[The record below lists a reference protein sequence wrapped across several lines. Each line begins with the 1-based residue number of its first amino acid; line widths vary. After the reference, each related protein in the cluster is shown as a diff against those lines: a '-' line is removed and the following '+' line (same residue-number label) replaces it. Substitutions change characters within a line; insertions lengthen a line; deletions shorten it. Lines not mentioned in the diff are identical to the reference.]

1 MKFASTLFLAIASA
15 STAQGQD
22 FAGAVYAMS
31 NKFDGNS
38 VVAYGRND
46 NGRLTLIGEFS
57 TGGNGAAFDGGEGL
71 DPRISANSLH
81 VTESLGDDRF
91 LLAVNAGSNTV
102 SSFRIDRDDWS
113 LQLMSK
119 TQIPSCVGP
128 NSIASYGKLVYVT
141 CIDADGEFTGE
152 PDQEGSV
159 SGFVLKLGKLLPLAR
174 STRLLNNRPS
184 DVHFSPDGRFL
195 LISAINAGSAAL
207 PNEDNEEIV
216 LYRVNSQTGMLD
228 QHALASTASTEV
240 DNRENRNL
248 ASAIGFAVV
257 EADGQTYVVVSE
269 AREFQANGS
278 PPAFPALQTGSVS
291 TWRLTSNGRRFV
303 PVDIDVFAG
312 DSVTDGQR
320 TSCWLDFSLDQAY
333 FWVANALES
342 TISTYRFNQG
352 SIEVVEQVAAQGAVV
367 PVGLSP
373 QESFARSDGFVD
385 MQRSDDGEYLYQL
398 YGLAGTIGVYK
409 TNNDG
414 SLDIIQEVSGEL
426 PVTNTQGLVA
436 I

>member
-1 MKFASTLFLAIASA
+1 M
-15 STAQGQD
+15 
-22 FAGAVYAMS
+22 
-31 NKFDGNS
+31 
-38 VVAYGRND
+38 
-46 NGRLTLIGEFS
+46 
-57 TGGNGAAFDGGEGL
+57 
-71 DPRISANSLH
+71 
-81 VTESLGDDRF
+81 
-91 LLAVNAGSNTV
+91 
-102 SSFRIDRDDWS
+102 
-113 LQLMSK
+113 
-119 TQIPSCVGP
+119 
-128 NSIASYGKLVYVT
+128 
-141 CIDADGEFTGE
+141 
-152 PDQEGSV
+152 

-248 ASAIGFAVV
+248 ASAIGFAVL

-385 MQRSDDGEYLYQL
+385 MQPVSYTHLTL
-398 YGLAGTIGVYK
+398 PTICSV
-409 TNNDG
+409 
-414 SLDIIQEVSGEL
+414 
-426 PVTNTQGLVA
+426 
-436 I
+436 